1 MNNKLDL
8 ECLNEVRSP
17 ASLDEKVFKQAKRK
31 MVPKK
36 RVFSKF
42 YASIAT
48 AYCFGLVSFVTF
60 DYALLPVIT
69 PTTNNH
75 LEISLKP
82 LTFRSNNAEKI
93 KVVDVATLSHAQRR
107 DLAIELLMRDDL
119 IQAQK
124 LLTWMDE
131 NQEK

>member
-1 MNNKLDL
+1 MKNKQDL
-8 ECLNEVRSP
+8 ECLNKVNSP
-17 ASLDEKVFKQAKRK
+17 ASLDEKVLQHANLKIA
-31 MVPKK
+31 PKK
-36 RVFSKF
+36 RTFSKF
-42 YASIAT
+42 STSLAV
-48 AYCFGLVSFVTF
+48 AYCFGLVSFFTL
-60 DYALLPVIT
+60 DYIT
-69 PTTNNH
+69 QPIAKTH

-119 IQAQK
+119 TQAQK

-131 NQEK
+131 NQDK